1 MGLPLVLIEAMACGL
16 YTLCND
22 LPGVR
27 EWLRSEIPENA
38 TRFVPMPPLI
48 ASDRPD
54 PDALE
59 AFKTRGM
66 NLLGSRADTF
76 SLCRAVGELLA

>member
-1 MGLPLVLIEAMACGL
+1 MILSE
-16 YTLCND
+16 
-22 LPGVR
+22 GV
-27 EWLRSEIPENA
+27 
-38 TRFVPMPPLI
+38 
-48 ASDRPD
+48 RPD